1 MLTPSHRL
9 EGESLR
15 NAPPVMGETVS
26 RGYAAEAI
34 GGLEYSPCRGCVAN
48 TAHNNYTGSRLTGS
62 FCLMTA
68 QTIPAR
74 RLPLLRIETENNCP
88 AASGHRGQKWGKVK
102 GRRFCAVLS
111 RFPTDN
117 GKQV

>member
-34 GGLEYSPCRGCVAN
+34 GGLEYSPRRGCVAN
-48 TAHNNYTGSRLTGS
+48 TAYIYGNQESR
-62 FCLMTA
+62 
-68 QTIPAR
+68 PAG
-74 RLPLLRIETENNCP
+74 
-88 AASGHRGQKWGKVK
+88 A
-102 GRRFCAVLS
+102 FLS
-111 RFPTDN
+111 CDRPN
-117 GKQV
+117 